1 MPSVVA
7 SPWQG
12 LLSAA
17 EDAGVFSTL
26 EKAGAF
32 STAEKLLPTIEK
44 LGVLSTLEAQ
54 VDTDPGLLFTLANF
68 LLVLGPVL
76 FTLQI
81 CGFVPTPA
89 GPLILPEVAL
99 ALGSLALGLAVFGLA
114 FVVSLLQ
121 DDDQDGIK
129 IFR

>member
-12 LLSAA
+12 LLSTA
-17 EDAGVFSTL
+17 EDLGVFSTL
-26 EKAGAF
+26 EKFGAY
-32 STAEKLLPTIEK
+32 STAEKALPLIEK

-81 CGFVPTPA
+81 CGFVPIPA
-89 GPLILPEVAL
+89 GPLILPEVVV
-99 ALGSLALGLAVFGLA
+99 ALGSLVLGVAIFALA
-114 FVVSLLQ
+114 FAVSVLQ

-129 IFR
+129 LFR

>member
-1 MPSVVA
+1 M
-7 SPWQG
+7 G
-12 LLSAA
+12 

-26 EKAGAF
+26 EKVGAY

-81 CGFVPTPA
+81 CGFVPIPA
-89 GPLILPEVAL
+89 GPLILPEVVV
-99 ALGSLALGLAVFGLA
+99 ALGSLVLGVAIFALA
-114 FVVSLLQ
+114 FAVSVLQ

-129 IFR
+129 LFR